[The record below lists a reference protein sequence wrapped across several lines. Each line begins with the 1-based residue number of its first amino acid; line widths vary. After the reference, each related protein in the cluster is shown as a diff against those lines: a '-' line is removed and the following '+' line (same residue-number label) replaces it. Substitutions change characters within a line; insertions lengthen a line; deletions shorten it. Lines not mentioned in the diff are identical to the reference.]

1 MDSTPD
7 LVGRAERT
15 NNFMA
20 SFEELGVAPE
30 LVEVLAAEGIET
42 PSAFQ
47 ESALPIL
54 LRENSLMAQAG
65 PGAGTLIAYG
75 IPILQAVDPEA
86 NSARALVLTPS
97 AQGAYRLAQSLSR
110 LAQVTGH
117 RVAALGSPWALPNL
131 AGVLFATPE
140 DLLKEVRGSAFT
152 VEEVQVVVVDGFN
165 GFLPPAQESL
175 ETLFEILPKEGQRVV
190 LGQPLSTEAE
200 AFGRAHLSRAVHIP
214 PKAVTEGTEA
224 PSAQRGEI
232 RYRVTGESKELE
244 LLQTVSGALEG
255 GAHHVLLFSQSED
268 QAADVGDFLNLH
280 GFPSGAPGEEG
291 FPVWL
296 GVGELEARKTLEGW
310 NPEAPIV
317 AVSLDVPTDPDS
329 LDRRHGGREGGIVL
343 IRSRELL
350 HLRDVARRTGY
361 RLVPAQEPLPTRVA
375 GELERLRS
383 LLERTL
389 QEEDLAPHYLALEPL
404 FKDHSPGEVAAA
416 TLFLLQRRPGIS
428 KGSEDQ
434 ALASSGEE
442 GSIGPAPKM
451 WVRLF
456 VGVGEKEDIG
466 PGDLLGAIAGE
477 AGVEGSQVGKI
488 EIRETFSLVEVIS
501 TVAEKVVRGL
511 NGTTIRGRAVRVDYD
526 RGGPS
531 GRGGPGSRGGRPQ
544 GKSGSPARKPGRD
557 GPRRRLKGD

>member
-268 QAADVGDFLNLH
+268 QAADVGDFLSLH

-442 GSIGPAPKM
+442 RSIGPAPKM